1 MPQVPVDALIA
12 LRVLLALVFLV
23 AGAGKSGHREEL
35 EGVIANYRVL
45 PRALAGPFSRVL
57 GPLEILIGLALLAGS
72 LASPLAES
80 AAALLLGA
88 FALAM
93 GINLRRGR
101 AHIDCGCFRGTLRQT
116 LRVELVCRNLLLVAA
131 AALCAFMPVSAA
143 SGWQLLNG
151 TLGGIALFVLLQ
163 GMNTLWAIDTRALL
177 GRGHPAWAQRGQA

>member
-1 MPQVPVDALIA
+1 MPSLPVDALLA

-23 AGAGKSGHREEL
+23 AGAGKLGAREEL

-45 PRALAGPFSRVL
+45 PRALAAPISHLL
-57 GPLEILIGLALLAGS
+57 GPLELLIGLALLAD
-72 LASPLAES
+72 PLATPFAEA
-80 AAALLLGA
+80 AAALMLGT

-116 LRVELVCRNLLLVAA
+116 LRPELVLRNLLLVTAA
-131 AALCAFMPVSAA
+131 ATCALLPVRDATA
-143 SGWQLLNG
+143 WQLVNG

-163 GMNTLWAIDTRALL
+163 GMNTLWAIDTRAVLSS
-177 GRGHPAWAQRGQA
+177 GKPAWAQRGGV

>member
-1 MPQVPVDALIA
+1 MPVDALIA
-12 LRVLLALVFLV
+12 LRLLLALVFLV
-23 AGAGKSGHREEL
+23 AGAGKLGHREEL

-72 LASPLAES
+72 LASPLAET

-116 LRVELVCRNLLLVAA
+116 LRIELVLRNLLLVAA
-131 AALCAFMPVSAA
+131 AALCAFMPTPAA

-151 TLGGIALFVLLQ
+151 ALGGIALFVLLE
-163 GMNTLWAIDTRALL
+163 GMNALWAIDTRALL
-177 GRGHPAWAQRGQA
+177 GRGQSAWAQRGEV